1 MLGSVRSVSRFT
13 PTGVGTI
20 NAPHGDRTYSAVHPH
35 GRGDNCQIDGYDV
48 FVDGSPPR
56 AWGQSRGLYAEAGLM
71 RFTPTGVGTI
81 NVDGL
86 QTGRDAVHPHGRGDN
101 TPQTAPSPVPARF
114 TPTGVGTIA
123 TASASATLTTVHPH
137 GRGDNGCPARRWI
150 ASAGSPPRAWGQY
163 LLARMLTE
171 AARFTPTGVGTI
183 RDKISHTTSIPVH
196 PHGRGDNDSAQR
208 LGRYQCGSPPR
219 AWGQSGWSQIADEDV
234 RFTPTGVG
242 TI

>member
-1 MLGSVRSVSRFT
+1 MLPVHPHGRGDNPAETWSSHPTIGSPPRAWGQFPLLGSVRSVSRFT

-101 TPQTAPSPVPARF
+101 RLAHCLNKTRDGSPPRAWGQLRLSRLCWRSGWF
-114 TPTGVGTIA
+114 TPTGVGTIG
-123 TASASATLTTVHPH
+123 TNTT
-137 GRGDNGCPARRWI
+137 
-150 ASAGSPPRAWGQY
+150 Q
-163 LLARMLTE
+163 
-171 AARFTPTGVGTI
+171 
-183 RDKISHTTSIPVH
+183 
-196 PHGRGDNDSAQR
+196 
-208 LGRYQCGSPPR
+208 
-219 AWGQSGWSQIADEDV
+219 
-234 RFTPTGVG
+234 
-242 TI
+242 